1 MHFMQFCVAFCV
13 CVRHCG
19 EISIGRPIL
28 ASLWVDCKGEEISSG
43 FSRLVNSLS
52 PESGAILTWVYELMR
67 SHQQCL

>member
-1 MHFMQFCVAFCV
+1 MHFIQFCVDLCV
-13 CVRHCG
+13 CVCHR
-19 EISIGRPIL
+19 EDISIGRSIL

-52 PESGAILTWVYELMR
+52 PETGAILTWVYELMR